1 MDSNDDKKWLDALD
15 KVLGA
20 SGKIIKAMF
29 RQLSESEGLLGIFIR
44 KLLGLSKFELAQL
57 SIGRF
62 VTANIGLAIATLEQW
77 LSSAGAI
84 VKDGI
89 KSAIELSIKANDMA
103 TKAFNELLVL
113 GYTVSDIIKIF
124 TNKTRDLIMAQVRI
138 AARSNTIQDLN
149 KYFFG
154 TKQKGGKD
162 GLISRIKRSFIY
174 HVSNT
179 TAAAFNWGNELA
191 WSLQGVKRVRLIATL
206 DDKTSNFCEHIHNA
220 TYPIFQGLRPPF
232 HPHCRTIVVPA

>member
-1 MDSNDDKKWLDALD
+1 MDSNDDQKWLDALD

-29 RQLSESEGLLGIFIR
+29 RQLSESEGLLGVFIR
-44 KLLGLSKFELAQL
+44 KLMGLNKFELTQL

-62 VTANIGLAIATLEQW
+62 VTTNIRSAIETLELW
-77 LSSAGAI
+77 LSSTGTI

-89 KSAIELSIKANDMA
+89 KSAIELNIASAATVIKAMDEM
-103 TKAFNELLVL
+103 LVL
-113 GYTVSDIIKIF
+113 GYTAGDIVKAF
-124 TNKTRDLIMAQVRI
+124 TGKTRELIMAQVRI

-191 WSLQGVKRVRLIATL
+191 WSLKGIKFVRLLATI
-206 DDKTSNFCEHIHNA
+206 DNKTSDYCESIHQ
-220 TYPIFQGLRPPF
+220 TVYPIFHGLRPPF
-232 HPHCRTIVVPA
+232 HPNCRTIVVPA